1 MARAYAAGQ
10 GTIIPTLFVGLGG
23 VGSRIVDRIAA
34 RAAGLPNWGP
44 QLAGLNA
51 FLSIDTNELDQHK
64 LERIPPGNRINIA
77 AFDKAKVVEYLRRS
91 KDPQTSDWL
100 DESYQPRPGFKPGAG
115 QIRLESRLG
124 FFYHSPDIRRR
135 IDELVADLLRPNNPW
150 RQQRPPKINVYLFCS
165 LAGGTGSGSF
175 LSAAYLIDE
184 VIRERHWQP
193 RLIANLLLS
202 TLLTDK
208 VGPELHADIHA
219 NTYAALKE
227 LEHLTKLDYDQV
239 KQTGR
244 SSDSFVY
251 CRDEHADNIPR
262 VTQRPFFMTF
272 VMDQPPHLGLPRSE
286 QAIADA
292 AYLQVFTPIIDN
304 LAGELDN
311 YEKNLEG
318 LTRFPGDLSDVGEGY
333 SKNFGA
339 YGATAMV
346 LPGEDLLEYSALRFA
361 AQAIRTQIT
370 FGAGSTADAIKG
382 ANGDGDG
389 DDDRVAA
396 LAKLAV
402 DYADPQFQ
410 KMSEQGREEV
420 INNAFVRSVRELRR
434 QDAKEALT
442 DGYWYRLVESVDE
455 GRLTGTDDKGQEK
468 RGETLLQ
475 TIERSLA
482 EARNELITKISIKDR
497 SMYFPKESVNVYID
511 HIAKL
516 EEEVRQGHQ
525 LVASELPGL
534 RNAAEAG
541 EMVSDLRLDPIGE
554 RYLVVRLLEHC
565 AGTWLPAAEEQL
577 AKAEK
582 ADMLT
587 NAAVRKRL
595 REEIYEALQRA
606 AATRRIF
613 NRDQDFEQ
621 VKQEAQTE
629 YTKARSAAAKLL
641 DAKVRLEQLRG
652 LHRWL
657 GRRSRQF
664 VRLATRMDGLVR
676 ELEAEAERLR
686 AGEGAQVAPLALRVE
701 VFETLKQPR
710 RRIWDQVFD
719 ALFITGGRF
728 LSTFDRQVLART
740 ITAELAPVV
749 DEQNR
754 VVEKSVERTVA
765 DLRRA
770 LTGLGRERL
779 APRILGDD
787 DQDGLDIAR
796 GLELEARLL
805 LGVRG
810 SAIEAEPEPAMAAAI
825 LEHKESK
832 LRALAQISGVLAR
845 VSSADARALKDGV
858 VVNRTRQ
865 LILGFD
871 ASAAGAGAEA
881 LEQRL
886 MDILSEAGRQ
896 VKVDHWHDPRMI
908 IVHDVEQPIPLY
920 YFPAITG
927 DIEQSYI
934 RVAAN
939 EQRGYNLH
947 TDFRWERSL
956 PNLNPR
962 RSELGVSW
970 ALETLAAALV
980 NGVIKPQDGTWTWVS
995 ENDSE
1000 PMPLHPLLSGALY
1013 KLGELHSREKLRT
1026 SLETQ
1031 IERTA
1036 DGFGEQKVEQR
1047 RAKVDDWLEQ
1057 QLVGIEKGEITGRAS
1072 KEAFLDRPVIRALQ
1086 RLVRDAAPVATEAPS
1101 APGGYKPLDFDH

>member
-1 MARAYAAGQ
+1 MAREYAAGQ

-64 LERIPPGNRINIA
+64 LDRIPPGNRINIA

-91 KDPQTSDWL
+91 KDAQTSDWL
-100 DESYQPRPGFKPGAG
+100 DESYRPRPGFKPGAG

-135 IDELVADLLRPNNPW
+135 IEELVADLLRPNNPW

-202 TLLTDK
+202 SLLTDK

-227 LEHLTKLDYDQV
+227 LEHLTKLDYDQI

-244 SSDSFVY
+244 TSDSFVY

-262 VTQRPFFMTF
+262 VSQRPFFMTF
-272 VMDQPPHLGLPRSE
+272 ILDRPPHLGLPRAE

-333 SKNFGA
+333 TKNFGT
-339 YGATAMV
+339 YGAAAMV

-361 AQAIRTQIT
+361 AQAIRSQIT
-370 FGAGSTADAIKG
+370 FGAGGGVGAADG
-382 ANGDGDG
+382 G
-389 DDDRVAA
+389 DDDGADDRVQA

-402 DYADPQFQ
+402 NYADPKFL
-410 KMSEQGREEV
+410 KMAEQGREEV
-420 INNAFVRSVRELRR
+420 INNAFVSSVRELRR

-455 GRLTGTDDKGQEK
+455 GRLTGTDDKDQEQ

-475 TIERSLA
+475 RVERSLA
-482 EARNELITKISIKDR
+482 EQRNELITRISIKDR

-525 LVASELPGL
+525 LVATELPGL

-541 EMVSDLRLDPIGE
+541 EAVSALGLDPIGE

-606 AATRRIF
+606 AGTRRVF

-621 VKQEAQTE
+621 VKQEAQNE
-629 YTKARSAAAKLL
+629 YTKARSAATKLL

-652 LHRWL
+652 LQRWL

-664 VRLATRMDGLVR
+664 VRLATRMDALVR

-710 RRIWDQVFD
+710 RRIWDQVFE
-719 ALFITGGRF
+719 ALFIAGGRF

-770 LTGLGRERL
+770 LIRLGRERL

-796 GLELEARLL
+796 GLDLEARLL
-805 LGVRG
+805 LGAVG
-810 SAIEAEPEPAMAAAI
+810 SAIDGEPEAAMAAAI
-825 LEHKESK
+825 AEHKESK

-845 VSSADARALKDGV
+845 VSSADARALNDGV

-871 ASAAGAGAEA
+871 AGAAGQGAEA
-881 LEQRL
+881 LERRL
-886 MDILSEAGRQ
+886 IDVLSEAGRQ
-896 VKVDHWHDPRMI
+896 VKVDHWHDPRLI

-927 DIEQSYI
+927 DIEEAYI

-939 EQRGYNLH
+939 EQRGYHLH

-970 ALETLAAALV
+970 ALETLAEALV
-980 NGVIKPQDGTWTWVS
+980 NGVIKPEGGTWTWLS
-995 ENDSE
+995 ADGTE
-1000 PMPLHPLLSGALY
+1000 PMPLHPLLSGTLY
-1013 KLGELHSREKLRT
+1013 KLGELHGREKLRT

-1031 IERTA
+1031 IERA
-1036 DGFGEQKVEQR
+1036 AEGFGTEKVEQR

-1057 QLVGIEKGEITGRAS
+1057 QLVGIEKGEITGKAS

-1086 RLVRDAAPVATEAPS
+1086 RLVRAAAPAATAAPS
-1101 APGGYKPLDFDH
+1101 APGGYQPLDFGD

>member
-10 GTIIPTLFVGLGG
+10 GSIIPTLFVGLGG

-64 LERIPPGNRINIA
+64 LDRIPPGNRINIA

-227 LEHLTKLDYDQV
+227 LEHLTKLDYDQI

-244 SSDSFVY
+244 TSDSFVY

-272 VMDQPPHLGLPRSE
+272 IMDRPPHLGLPRAE

-361 AQAIRTQIT
+361 AQAIRSQIT
-370 FGAGSTADAIKG
+370 FGAGSGAGAAEGADG
-382 ANGDGDG
+382 EG
-389 DDDRVAA
+389 DDDRVQA

-475 TIERSLA
+475 TVERSLA

-606 AATRRIF
+606 AGTRRVF

-719 ALFITGGRF
+719 ALFIAGGRF

-805 LGVRG
+805 LGIAG
-810 SAIEAEPEPAMAAAI
+810 SAIDAEPEPVVAAAI
-825 LEHKESK
+825 AEHKESK
-832 LRALAQISGVLAR
+832 LRALAQLSGVLAR
-845 VSSADARALKDGV
+845 VSSTDARALKDGV

-871 ASAAGAGAEA
+871 AGAAGSGAEA

-886 MDILSEAGRQ
+886 VDILSEAGRQ
-896 VKVDHWHDPRMI
+896 VKVDHWHDPRLI

-927 DIEQSYI
+927 DIEQAYI

-980 NGVIKPQDGTWTWVS
+980 NGVIKPEGGTWTWVS
-995 ENDSE
+995 ADDSE
-1000 PMPLHPLLSGALY
+1000 PMLLHPLLSGALY

-1031 IERTA
+1031 IERA
-1036 DGFGEQKVEQR
+1036 AEGFGEQKVEQR

-1057 QLVGIEKGEITGRAS
+1057 QLVGIEKGEITGKAS

-1086 RLVRDAAPVATEAPS
+1086 RLVRAAAPVATEAPS
-1101 APGGYKPLDFDH
+1101 APGGYKPLDFDS